1 MSQERLPPHNGANK
15 AASESNAG
23 PNPSNID
30 KLPDEM
36 LWMILNDPKLTPK
49 DILRFSQASHRM
61 RNVATKHMVWKRFG
75 AENAEDFKKRTS
87 ALPAAYQRSILD
99 GKCFLPDA
107 EIIIRSLNEMTRL
120 AQLDPFP
127 PNVDEQLVACRAAL
141 VSIPEC
147 QAANKQW
154 DNAYSNLFFL
164 TRNREENQG
173 RLAVFNKVCAGYIT
187 IAQIVDTPMLVQE
200 AGGIVALT
208 ERLITPEQ
216 AGEIKRN
223 HPENYI
229 YTEYL
234 DALFSQNGLN
244 ALRNGLI
251 QLNEANAM
259 ATPRHL
265 NALLSDRRYLD
276 ALRAGRI
283 TVEEINQIPIDAA
296 KNKAVIEND
305 IRAALAAKIQPSSG
319 PRP

>member
-1 MSQERLPPHNGANK
+1 
-15 AASESNAG
+15 
-23 PNPSNID
+23 
-30 KLPDEM
+30 
-36 LWMILNDPKLTPK
+36 
-49 DILRFSQASHRM
+49 M
-61 RNVATKHMVWKRFG
+61 REVATASMVWKRFG
-75 AENAEDFKKRTS
+75 AENAEDFKNRTI
-87 ALPAAYQRSILD
+87 ALPAAYQRSVLD

-127 PNVDEQLVACRAAL
+127 PNLDEQLIACRMAL

-147 QAANKQW
+147 QAANKKW
-154 DNAYSNLFFL
+154 NNAYSNLFFL
-164 TRNREENQG
+164 TQNREENQG

-187 IAQIVDTPMLVQE
+187 IAQIVDTPMLVRQE
-200 AGGIVALT
+200 RGRVALT

-229 YTEYL
+229 YIEYFN
-234 DALFSQNGLN
+234 ALFSQNGLN
-244 ALRNGLI
+244 ALRSGLI
-251 QLNEANAM
+251 QLNEANTM

-296 KNKAVIEND
+296 KDKLVIEND
-305 IRAALAAKIQPSSG
+305 IRAALTAKIQPSTD